1 MGGILAFGMFGFLV
15 VQVLKFV
22 FTAYIA
28 LALFNWLGAV
38 GGAVFFV
45 LLLHR

>member
-1 MGGILAFGMFGFLV
+1 MSILTLGLFGFLA

-22 FTAYIA
+22 FTAYIT

-38 GGAVFFV
+38 GGAVLFV